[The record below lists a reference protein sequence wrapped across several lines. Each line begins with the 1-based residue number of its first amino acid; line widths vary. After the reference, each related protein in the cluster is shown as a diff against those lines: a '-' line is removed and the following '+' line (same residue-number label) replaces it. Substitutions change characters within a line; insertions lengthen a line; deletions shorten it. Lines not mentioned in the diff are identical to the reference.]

1 MKTKVALK
9 GIEFYA
15 FHGFHEIEQKMG
27 NKFAIDVEVELKSFD
42 SVNDD
47 INDTLDYDILFQLCK
62 EEMANTQ
69 KLLETV
75 VFNIIQKLK
84 KLDEHVTA
92 GKVSLAKFSPP
103 LDGKIEKAVI
113 TMEF

>member
-47 INDTLDYDILFQLCK
+47 INDNRFLVKVGRYPAIVEDVPARYMLCNEYK
-62 EEMANTQ
+62 N
-69 KLLETV
+69 L
-75 VFNIIQKLK
+75 
-84 KLDEHVTA
+84 
-92 GKVSLAKFSPP
+92 
-103 LDGKIEKAVI
+103 
-113 TMEF
+113 